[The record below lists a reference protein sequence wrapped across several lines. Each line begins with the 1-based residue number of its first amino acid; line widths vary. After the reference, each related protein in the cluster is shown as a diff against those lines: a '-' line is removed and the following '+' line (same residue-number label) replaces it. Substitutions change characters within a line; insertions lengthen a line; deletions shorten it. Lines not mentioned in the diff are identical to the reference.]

1 MNDSKNLILR
11 VQNQDGDRLVL
22 VLAPDT
28 DISGLADAFRT
39 IAFWLTY
46 SPATIEEHLPDPLRD
61 WSYAD
66 EREPD
71 EYGPF
76 EEDD

>member
-11 VQNQDGDRLVL
+11 AQNQDGDSLVL
-22 VLAPDT
+22 TLAPDT

-39 IAFWLTY
+39 IAFWLTFQ
-46 SPATIEEHLPDPLRD
+46 ARTIDECIPDGLRE
-61 WSYAD
+61 WSYED

-71 EYGPF
+71 KDGPSG
-76 EEDD
+76 EC